1 VHADEGEEDDGNY
14 RDGAAVGNYHAPTE
28 VELVVRMTLLDLD
41 PRIRNCAIVEAAHD
55 RVQEKEDEELIV
67 VRADAIVDKQT
78 VLPRQHPTLHVRG
91 DGACAVRTTGAY
103 TQPRES
109 VSYVIHPLDTALAHF
124 TVVRAVWPPMR
135 TLLAKVSLPRRPL
148 ATASVPRN
156 EPRVF

>member
-1 VHADEGEEDDGNY
+1 MHADEGEEDDGNY

-28 VELVVRMTLLDLD
+28 VKNIVRRTDLD

-55 RVQEKEDEELIV
+55 RVQEKEDEELVV